1 MLCNKHT
8 RFHEVLTEFGMVTID
23 SKGVVKGTKAKL
35 TKEQEKK
42 IGKFSGFKYVEDK
55 PKVEKPK
62 EQAQDKVKPIKV
74 KKIIEDTASEKV
86 KTTPTAKKPATKRRG
101 RPSASTDKK

>member
-1 MLCNKHT
+1 MLYNKHT

-23 SKGVVKGTKAKL
+23 SKGVVKGAKVKL

-42 IGKFSGFKYVEDK
+42 IGNFSGFKYVEDK
-55 PKVEKPK
+55 PKAEKPK
-62 EQAQDKVKPIKV
+62 EQVKPIKV